1 MAVLAPA
8 IVQALTSHHSFSSGS
23 LGTVLRGVR
32 RVLAAVM
39 MVLLVSCASLPTLL
53 PPHAAVEFELEGR
66 AAVRYGSEGGSTRI
80 IWRHGFNSD
89 DVQING
95 PLGQGV
101 ARISRNDTLVVLR
114 TAEGQEFRAA
124 DAESLTESVLGW
136 RLPLTGLADWVRGRP
151 VANRPARMERDSQG
165 RVSEIFQDEWQI
177 NYPAWNDAVP
187 ARINL
192 VREGEKGRIELRLVI
207 DRWKAAP

>member
-1 MAVLAPA
+1 MPASLILQATKWRARLTGACTSVLHRYRWAM
-8 IVQALTSHHSFSSGS
+8 VALVASALAGCTTLPS
-23 LGTVLRGVR
+23 LLPQN
-32 RVLAAVM
+32 AAVD
-39 MVLLVSCASLPTLL
+39 
-53 PPHAAVEFELEGR
+53 FELEGR
-66 AAVRYGSEGGSTRI
+66 AAVRYGTEGGSTRI
-80 IWRHGFNSD
+80 IWRHGFNGD

-95 PLGQGV
+95 PLGQGI

-151 VANRPARMERDSQG
+151 VANRPARVERDAQG

-177 NYPAWNDAVP
+177 NYVAWNEAVP

-192 VREGEKGRIELRLVI
+192 VREGDKGRIELRLVI
-207 DRWKAAP
+207 DRWSATP

>member
-1 MAVLAPA
+1 MA
-8 IVQALTSHHSFSSGS
+8 
-23 LGTVLRGVR
+23 R
-32 RVLAAVM
+32 RAAV
-39 MVLLVSCASLPTLL
+39 VAVVGLSACASLPDLL
-53 PPHAAVEFELEGR
+53 PSHVAVDFELEGR

-80 IWRHGFNSD
+80 IWRHGFNTD

-95 PLGQGV
+95 PLGQGI

-151 VANRPARMERDSQG
+151 VANRPSRVERDAQG

-177 NYPAWNDAVP
+177 NYPAWNESIP
-187 ARINL
+187 ARITL
-192 VREGEKGRIELRLVI
+192 FREGEKGRIELRLVI
-207 DRWKAAP
+207 DRWKAMP